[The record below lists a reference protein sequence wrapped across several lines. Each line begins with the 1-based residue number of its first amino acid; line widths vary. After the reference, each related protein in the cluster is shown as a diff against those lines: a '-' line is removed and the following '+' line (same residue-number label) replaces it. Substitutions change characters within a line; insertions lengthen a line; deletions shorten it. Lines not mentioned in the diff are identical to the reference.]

1 MRGHSRHTLVILL
14 LCLFVGLAL
23 ILSQTQK
30 PRYVLSLEPLPGMA
44 ASATPAP
51 LGWVVYEERDFN
63 KVPHP
68 KKPLL
73 AVTSLNS
80 PLLLRW
86 VGRLPRG
93 SRLEYAQP
101 GWVIPNYEDREVGTF
116 VRFCRRRGVQVVFLP
131 VV

>member
-1 MRGHSRHTLVILL
+1 MRGHSRNPLVILL

-23 ILSQTQK
+23 LLSQTLK
-30 PRYVLSLEPLPGMA
+30 PRYILSLESLPGMA

-51 LGWVVYEERDFN
+51 WGWVVYEERDFN

-68 KKPLL
+68 KEPLL

-86 VGRLPRG
+86 VERLPRG
-93 SRLEYAQP
+93 SRLDYAQR
-101 GWVIPNYEDREVGTF
+101 GWVLPHYQDREVGAF
-116 VRFCRRRGVQVVFLP
+116 VEFCRRRGVQVVFLP
-131 VV
+131 VA